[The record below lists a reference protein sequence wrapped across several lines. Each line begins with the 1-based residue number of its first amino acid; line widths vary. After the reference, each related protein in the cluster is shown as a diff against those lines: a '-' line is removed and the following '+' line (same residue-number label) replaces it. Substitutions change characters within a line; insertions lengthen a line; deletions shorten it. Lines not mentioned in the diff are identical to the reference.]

1 MRVSVRRHGRAVA
14 ISATAALS
22 LVLGA
27 CTQQQ
32 EGTAADEGGPAA
44 VAAPQEVDGLSA
56 DPAKNTPDALRR
68 AATAPDWAVPVQV
81 IDCATPGCDGKRTP
95 GVYTP
100 LPKSEIK
107 GKWSIC
113 ALLPHVKDPYWV
125 GQDEAL
131 VAEARRT
138 GVHLQVYEAGGY
150 TEVSKQLD
158 QLSNCVA
165 QGANAVLIGAV
176 SNEALNPKI
185 EEIVNQGVVVIDAV
199 NGVTSKKVQGRA
211 LFDYC
216 TLGGSLARHLKEQG
230 KPVNGV
236 WFPGPAGVGSL
247 EQLMSC
253 FKEQAAGSDVK
264 VLGTK
269 YGDTGKDAQLNLV
282 ENALGAY
289 PGMDYILG
297 SATTADAAHGV
308 LKERGLSDKVRTA
321 SYYFTPEVYSLLKS
335 GDATCAS
342 AGNDLILSRIAMDM
356 AIRKLEKKP
365 FVGGPYIGTNA
376 QVICGPAAGADADN
390 LGELVKELNLPSDGF
405 SPVFNVN

>member
-1 MRVSVRRHGRAVA
+1 MEVRLLSRKRA
-14 ISATAALS
+14 

-27 CTQQQ
+27 VCSLSLAACTQA
-32 EGTAADEGGPAA
+32 GTSGTRADRPAPVTAPKEAGGVYADPTRNTPAA
-44 VAAPQEVDGLSA
+44 L
-56 DPAKNTPDALRR
+56 R
-68 AATAPDWAVPVQV
+68 AAVTKKDWAMPVQV
-81 IDCATPGCDGKRTP
+81 IDCNSPGCEGKREP

-100 LPKSEIK
+100 LPTTGIK
-107 GKWSIC
+107 GDWSLC

-125 GQDEAL
+125 GQNEAL
-131 VAEARRT
+131 VAEADRT

-150 TEVSKQLD
+150 TEVGKQLD

-165 QGANAVLIGAV
+165 QGADAVLLGAV

-185 EEIVNQGVVVIDAV
+185 EEITAQGVVVIDMV
-199 NGVTSKKVQGRA
+199 TGVTSQKVQGRA

-216 TLGGSLARHLKEQG
+216 TLGASLATYLKERG
-230 KPVNGV
+230 EPVNGV
-236 WFPGPAGVGSL
+236 WFPGPTGVGSL

-253 FKEQAAGSDVK
+253 FKQQAEGSEVR

-269 YGDTGKDAQLNLV
+269 YGDTGKDTQLNLV

-289 PGMDYILG
+289 PEMDYVLG

-321 SYYFTPEVYSLLKS
+321 SYYFTPEVHTLLKN

-356 AIRKLEKKP
+356 AVRVLEDEP
-365 FVGGPYIGTNA
+365 LVGGGYIGTNA
-376 QVICGPAAGADADN
+376 QVICGPAAGAEVAN
-390 LGELVKELNLPSDGF
+390 LDELVQELNLPSPGF
-405 SPVFNVN
+405 RPVFNVN